1 MEHLAGF
8 LRPAGALPLKSL
20 ELTPPGLSRLP
31 TPAPAEF
38 HACIKAMVAHRRQLN
53 AWWNQTSWHQ
63 LHAKVGG
70 HLHVRFCGRASG
82 LAASGCV
89 VWFARSRRC
98 SHQRR
103 VIAGVTLHSGFG

>member
-53 AWWNQTSWHQ
+53 AWWTKPAGTNSTPKSVVTSMSGFADV
-63 LHAKVGG
+63 LPVSPPPAV
-70 HLHVRFCGRASG
+70 LSG
-82 LAASGCV
+82 LPVQDVAP
-89 VWFARSRRC
+89 
-98 SHQRR
+98 
-103 VIAGVTLHSGFG
+103 IDAG